1 MCPVADIISTVKGRG
16 FAVSIRLF
24 CKCSYLLLAI
34 TAISLSQVLYAEDI
48 GARVAAAA
56 SAKTAPIKNITNF
69 SQALRCMDN
78 LFLQHDKK
86 GIVITSAGIPDM
98 TGKVSTGTKEMLITA
113 ISKMTIKS
121 KAFDFID
128 LHRADD
134 DLGNLFNL
142 RGSGPTSLP
151 DYYIRGSITQM
162 DDSAIRDGK
171 GGGIALPFLDLGAS
185 TTKQYDLLSIDMS
198 VGEAASRRIL
208 PETSTANTMII
219 TKEGKSGEAGGKIMK
234 MGLSFNLDLAK
245 SEGVGAAT
253 RTLVELGLIETLGRF
268 TKVPYWKCLDIPSN
282 NPSMMDQAR
291 EWYDSAS
298 EKDRVLFYQRKFAG
312 MKRYKGPIDGVM
324 NEDLK
329 SAVPEYQAAA
339 GLTADGKINFE
350 LYYSLLDDDQNSLV
364 ALPSTQ
370 QKRPAPSLSGAGVP
384 EVTAPGALAA
394 PSNFK
399 PNLES
404 DRGANPVYKI
414 GDSLNLSFSMNL
426 TGTVYCYYED
436 VGKNTARL
444 FPNRFNTDAF
454 YKGGK
459 LKLPGDGFKI
469 QFDRVGLERVA
480 CIAADRE
487 LVVPA
492 TLRGTKDLTALKVKS
507 LDEVVSQFKSNNP
520 VSTASM
526 IEITVR

>member
-1 MCPVADIISTVKGRG
+1 M
-16 FAVSIRLF
+16 SIRLVIKYSGLF
-24 CKCSYLLLAI
+24 LAI
-34 TAISLSQVLYAEDI
+34 SVSQTLFADEDI
-48 GARVAAAA
+48 SAKVTSAA
-56 SAKTAPIKNITNF
+56 SAKTAPTKNITNF

-113 ISKMTIKS
+113 VSKMTLKS
-121 KAFDFID
+121 RAFDFID

-134 DLGNLFNL
+134 DLGNLFAMK
-142 RGSGPTSLP
+142 GAGPTVLP

-162 DDSAIRDGK
+162 DDSAIREGK
-171 GGGIALPFLDLGAS
+171 GGGLALPFLDLGGA
-185 TTKQYDLLSIDMS
+185 KNIQYDLLSMDMS
-198 VGEAASRRIL
+198 VGEAVSRRIL

-234 MGLSFNLDLAK
+234 MGLSFNMELSK

-282 NPSMMDQAR
+282 NPSMVDQAR
-291 EWYDSAS
+291 EWYDTAS
-298 EKDRVLFYQRKFAG
+298 EKDRVLFYQRKLAG
-312 MKRYKGPIDGVM
+312 MQRYKGQIDGVM
-324 NEDLK
+324 NDGFK
-329 SAVPEYQAAA
+329 SAVAEYQAAA
-339 GLTADGKINFE
+339 GLTADGRTNFE
-350 LYYSLLDDDQNSLV
+350 LYYSLLDDEQNMLV
-364 ALPSTQ
+364 ALPVAQ
-370 QKRPAPSLSGAGVP
+370 QKRTPPSLGGA
-384 EVTAPGALAA
+384 AA
-394 PSNFK
+394 PEAAVAAIPPEPPNLQV
-399 PNLES
+399 NLES
-404 DRGANPVYKI
+404 DRGTKPVYRI
-414 GDSLNLSFSMNL
+414 GESLNLNFSMNL

-436 VGKNTARL
+436 AGKITARL
-444 FPNRFNTDAF
+444 FPNRFKSDAF

-469 QFDRVGLERVA
+469 RFDRAGQERVA

-492 TLRGTKDLTALKVKS
+492 ALRGTRDLTALNVKS
-507 LDEVVSQFKSNNP
+507 LDDVVSQFKSNNP
-520 VSTASM
+520 VSTANM

>member
-1 MCPVADIISTVKGRG
+1 MSTRSFLKSPG
-16 FAVSIRLF
+16 
-24 CKCSYLLLAI
+24 LLLAI
-34 TAISLSQVLYAEDI
+34 PAILFSPISFAEDI
-48 GARVAAAA
+48 GAKVTAAA

-113 ISKMTIKS
+113 ISKMTLKS
-121 KAFDFID
+121 RAFDFID

-134 DLGNLFNL
+134 DLGNLFNMK
-142 RGSGPTSLP
+142 GAGPTNIP

-162 DDSAIRDGK
+162 DDSAIREGK
-171 GGGIALPFLDLGAS
+171 GGGIALPFLDLGAT
-185 TTKQYDLLSIDMS
+185 TTKQYDLLSMDMS

-219 TKEGKSGEAGGKIMK
+219 TKDGKAGEAGGKIMK
-234 MGLSFNLDLAK
+234 MGLSFNLDLSKA
-245 SEGVGAAT
+245 EGVGAAT

-268 TKVPYWKCLDIPSN
+268 TKVPYWKCLDISSN
-282 NPSMMDQAR
+282 NPGMMDQAR
-291 EWYDSAS
+291 EWYDTAS
-298 EKDRVLFYQRKFAG
+298 EKDRVLFYQRKLAG
-312 MKRYKGPIDGVM
+312 MQRYKGAIDGAM
-324 NEDLK
+324 NDDLK
-329 SAVPEYQAAA
+329 SSIAEYQAAA
-339 GLTADGKINFE
+339 GLTADGRANFE
-350 LYYSLLDDDQNSLV
+350 LYYSLLDDEQNMLV
-364 ALPSTQ
+364 ALPAVQ
-370 QKRPAPSLSGAGVP
+370 QKRASAPSLGGGAIAP
-384 EVTAPGALAA
+384 EAAA
-394 PSNFK
+394 PATSYASSNLQV
-399 PNLES
+399 NLES
-404 DRGANPVYKI
+404 ERGAKPVYRI
-414 GDSLNLSFSMNL
+414 GESLSLNFSMNL

-436 VGKNTARL
+436 AGKSTARL
-444 FPNRFNTDAF
+444 FPNRFNADAF

-469 QFDRVGLERVA
+469 QFDRAGLERVA

-487 LVVPA
+487 LVVPSV
-492 TLRGTKDLTALKVKS
+492 LRGTKDLTALKVKS

-520 VSTASM
+520 VSIASM

>member
-1 MCPVADIISTVKGRG
+1 M
-16 FAVSIRLF
+16 SIRLVIKYSGLF
-24 CKCSYLLLAI
+24 LAI
-34 TAISLSQVLYAEDI
+34 SVSQTLFADEDI
-48 GARVAAAA
+48 SAKVTSAA
-56 SAKTAPIKNITNF
+56 SAKTAPTKNITNF

-113 ISKMTIKS
+113 VSKMTLKS
-121 KAFDFID
+121 RAFDFID

-134 DLGNLFNL
+134 DLGNLFAMK
-142 RGSGPTSLP
+142 GAGPTFLP

-162 DDSAIRDGK
+162 DDSAIREGK
-171 GGGIALPFLDLGAS
+171 GGGLALPFLDLGGA
-185 TTKQYDLLSIDMS
+185 KNIQYDLLSMDMS

-219 TKEGKSGEAGGKIMK
+219 SKEGKSGEAGGKIMK
-234 MGLSFNLDLAK
+234 MGLSFNLDLSK

-268 TKVPYWKCLDIPSN
+268 TKVPYWKCLDISSN
-282 NPSMMDQAR
+282 NPLMKDQAR
-291 EWYDSAS
+291 EWYDTAS
-298 EKDRVLFYQRKFAG
+298 EKDRVLFYQRKLAG
-312 MKRYKGPIDGVM
+312 MQRYKGPIDGVM
-324 NEDLK
+324 NDDFK
-329 SAVPEYQAAA
+329 SAVAEYQAAA
-339 GLTADGKINFE
+339 ELTADGRANFE
-350 LYYSLLDDDQNSLV
+350 LYYSLLDDEQNMLV
-364 ALPSTQ
+364 ALPAAQ
-370 QKRPAPSLSGAGVP
+370 QKRPSVSSSGGAATP
-384 EVTAPGALAA
+384 EAVVAATSPA
-394 PSNFK
+394 PSNLQA
-399 PNLES
+399 NLES
-404 DRGANPVYKI
+404 DRGTKPVYKI
-414 GDSLNLSFSMNL
+414 GELLNLNFSMNL

-436 VGKNTARL
+436 AGKITARL
-444 FPNRFNTDAF
+444 FPNRFKSDAF

-469 QFDRVGLERVA
+469 KFDRAGQERVA

-492 TLRGTKDLTALKVKS
+492 ALRGTKDLTALNVKS

-520 VSTASM
+520 VSTANT